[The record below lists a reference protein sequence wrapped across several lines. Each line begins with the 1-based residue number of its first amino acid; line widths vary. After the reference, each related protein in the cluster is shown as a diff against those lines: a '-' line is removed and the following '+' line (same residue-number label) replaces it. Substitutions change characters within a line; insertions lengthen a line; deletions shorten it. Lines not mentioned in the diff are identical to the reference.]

1 MEGAPA
7 EAAAGTAATVPGAD
21 GSPEDAE
28 GAGIPSPADDPADDP
43 AAPSEFTA
51 EDTAVELA
59 PAPVPEPPPATR
71 RAELPSTILI
81 VDPDAVSRRFAEI
94 AFGRRGDV
102 RIKAALDGAAALE
115 LIASQ
120 PVHLI
125 ISETDFTDMNGLQ
138 FLRRLVK
145 EGRLRGVPFIF
156 LSADARA
163 TTKSAAFAAGA
174 DDYLVK
180 PCDGEVL
187 STRVRGLIA
196 RERRVAAERQTPTFA
211 LTGRF
216 SELASIDLFALLEHG
231 RRSGTVSIA
240 CDDTTGTFYVDDGQV
255 VHGVFGNLV
264 GPPAYTEVMGRTEG
278 QFEFTPGPCP
288 IKPPRWTIAAGSS
301 VPAPVVRSVTAKYF
315 APPVDAPTIVV
326 GLPGGPA
333 GTLTPGRGRGDGAAA
348 RLPAFVPDPGSAAQ
362 IEHAI
367 TDGFSLGDLM
377 SFTERD
383 LASWTAATPVRERF
397 HVVLAA
403 ELAQG
408 AQAMLALAG
417 SPTEDWILRS
427 LDARMAAV
435 GLEFYLRRARLL
447 DVLLID
453 VREPGRLIESLRRI
467 PSVVIV
473 APPAGDPLA
482 LGVKARL
489 EIVDLVSRLS
499 PPALLVLGNPG
510 LKKVFRA
517 LGRET
522 AIRCLPGKLGE
533 GGTDLRSLLAEGIRL
548 CAGATR

>member
-1 MEGAPA
+1 MATVDPVMEGAPA
-7 EAAAGTAATVPGAD
+7 DAAVGTASTA
-21 GSPEDAE
+21 
-28 GAGIPSPADDPADDP
+28 PSGPDP
-43 AAPSEFTA
+43 AAPTEDPAAPCEFTA

-59 PAPVPEPPPATR
+59 PAPAPEPPPAAR

-102 RIKAALDGAAALE
+102 RIKTALDGAAALE
-115 LIASQ
+115 IISNQ

-145 EGRLRGVPFIF
+145 EGRLRGVPFVF

-187 STRVRGLIA
+187 ATRVRGLIA

-333 GTLTPGRGRGDGAAA
+333 GPIGPGRGRGDGAAA

-383 LASWTAATPVRERF
+383 LATWTAATPVRERF

-453 VREPGRLIESLRRI
+453 VREPGRLVESLRRV

>member
-1 MEGAPA
+1 MVKVDTAMEAIATEAEVGTDSAAPGRSTSGKGD
-7 EAAAGTAATVPGAD
+7 EQ
-21 GSPEDAE
+21 
-28 GAGIPSPADDPADDP
+28 
-43 AAPSEFTA
+43 AAPSEVAA
-51 EDTAVELA
+51 EDTSVELA
-59 PAPVPEPPPATR
+59 PPSAAEPPPAAP
-71 RAELPSTILI
+71 RAEVPSIVLI

-102 RIKAALDGAAALE
+102 RIRTAVDGAAALE
-115 LIASQ
+115 MIASQ

-125 ISETDFTDMNGLQ
+125 ISETDFADMNGLQ
-138 FLRRLVK
+138 FLHRLSK
-145 EGRLRGVPFIF
+145 EGRLHGVPFVF

-163 TTKSAAFAAGA
+163 STKAAAFAAGA
-174 DDYLVK
+174 DDFLVK

-196 RERRVAAERQTPTFA
+196 RERRVASQRLKPSFA
-211 LTGRF
+211 LMGRF

-240 CDDTTGTFYVDDGQV
+240 CDDATGTLFVDEGQV
-255 VHGVFGNLV
+255 VHGLFGNLV
-264 GPPAYTEVMGRTEG
+264 GPAAYAEVVSRTEG

-288 IKPPRWTIAAGSS
+288 IKPPRWTIADGGG
-301 VPAPVVRSVTAKYF
+301 VPAPAPRSVTAKYF
-315 APPVDAPTIVV
+315 AAPVEPSTVVV
-326 GLPGGPA
+326 GLPGGAAPELA
-333 GTLTPGRGRGDGAAA
+333 SPGRGRGDTASA
-348 RLPAFVPDPGSAAQ
+348 RMPAFVPDPGSAAQ

-383 LASWTAATPVRERF
+383 LATWTAATPVRERF
-397 HVVLAA
+397 HVVVAA
-403 ELAQG
+403 DLAQG

-453 VREPGRLIESLRRI
+453 VREPGRLVESLRRV
-467 PSVVIV
+467 PSVVVV
-473 APPAGDPLA
+473 APPSGDPLA

-499 PPALLVLGNPG
+499 PPALLVLGNPS
-510 LKKVFRA
+510 LKKVFRT

-522 AIRCLPGKLGE
+522 AIRCLPGRLGE
-533 GGTDLRSLLAEGIRL
+533 PGTDLRAVLAEGIRL
-548 CAGATR
+548 CAGSNR